1 MQSSNRLRT
10 ALLEGKKAFGAWQML
25 PGANVSRVLARS
37 GVDWVLVDCEHGN
50 LDDGAMHDAVP
61 AIAALGVSPIVR
73 LPDMQGWM
81 VKRALDSGAHGIVVP
96 LLRTPE
102 EARQLVQSAKFPP
115 LGRRGFGSPIAPE
128 RFHPEPSFSEYL
140 QQANDS
146 LLTIVQIETKEAL
159 ESIDEIAAV
168 DGIDVLFIG
177 PFDLGNAL
185 GHPIIEGVMAT
196 ELKDAI
202 AKILAAG
209 QKAGKKTG
217 VYCTGGEQAKIYA
230 DQGFDMMNVVT
241 DYTSLGLVAKEQL
254 SFADGSLA
262 PTRGKGF
269 DLFGSESVHQFDCF
283 ANFAWLFFRRR
294 GFTDVNLVIW
304 MLTRIEMSLGCGKEF
319 TDPDEK
325 CEYHPGPPIFH
336 EGQKGWKCCKPRVL
350 TFDEFMDIPPC
361 TTGTHSTTDKPP
373 QLEEKPQQDDAAL
386 AQKIDALNAATPSRA
401 PIPTAQHAPT
411 PPPPAPESED
421 DDPSL
426 EIADGVGCKRRACG
440 ATYKKGS
447 SRDDEECVHH
457 PGVPIFHEGSKGYSC
472 CKRRVL
478 EFDQFMKIEGC
489 KTKNRHLFVGNG
501 KKDGANSEEVVS
513 NVRHDFYQTPVNVI
527 ASFFL
532 KKIDKSTAK
541 IELQPK
547 QLNLDL
553 TTTDS
558 PPKRYTAEVPLYASI
573 DPEKSSYRVLGTKL
587 EFVLAKSD
595 GTSWPVLRGDEALT
609 GEILQVG
616 RAGRA

>member
-1 MQSSNRLRT
+1 MMSRLSAMQASNRLRT

-209 QKAGKKTG
+209 QRAGKKTG

-262 PTRGKGF
+262 PTRGKG
-269 DLFGSESVHQFDCF
+269 
-283 ANFAWLFFRRR
+283 
-294 GFTDVNLVIW
+294 
-304 MLTRIEMSLGCGKEF
+304 
-319 TDPDEK
+319 
-325 CEYHPGPPIFH
+325 Y
-336 EGQKGWKCCKPRVL
+336 
-350 TFDEFMDIPPC
+350 
-361 TTGTHSTTDKPP
+361 
-373 QLEEKPQQDDAAL
+373 
-386 AQKIDALNAATPSRA
+386 
-401 PIPTAQHAPT
+401 
-411 PPPPAPESED
+411 
-421 DDPSL
+421 
-426 EIADGVGCKRRACG
+426 
-440 ATYKKGS
+440 
-447 SRDDEECVHH
+447 
-457 PGVPIFHEGSKGYSC
+457 
-472 CKRRVL
+472 
-478 EFDQFMKIEGC
+478 
-489 KTKNRHLFVGNG
+489 
-501 KKDGANSEEVVS
+501 
-513 NVRHDFYQTPVNVI
+513 
-527 ASFFL
+527 
-532 KKIDKSTAK
+532 
-541 IELQPK
+541 
-547 QLNLDL
+547 
-553 TTTDS
+553 
-558 PPKRYTAEVPLYASI
+558 
-573 DPEKSSYRVLGTKL
+573 
-587 EFVLAKSD
+587 
-595 GTSWPVLRGDEALT
+595 
-609 GEILQVG
+609 
-616 RAGRA
+616 